1 MTARVTHHARIIIA
15 VTLLLSCITLT
26 SAKIMQEKRALPLP
40 GATYDYVV
48 IGAGTAGATIAAR
61 LAEDPS
67 VTVAVIEAGDGLQ
80 DINPLAFMPGG
91 DVLGVGADPSD
102 KQILNDW
109 APITQPQRGASNR
122 RLHYARGK
130 GVGGSTIK
138 NFMIYQRPDK
148 SSFDAW
154 EQATAG
160 QDSPGWTWEDVYPYF
175 TKSVVITPA
184 NNQKRG
190 AQYTPRY
197 NPAAFPQTDSSKAPL
212 TLGYANFAFE
222 YGTTLAAAYDE
233 LGYPAASDFSSGTL
247 NGYAYNPSTIDAS
260 NGHRATS
267 QKFIKNA
274 QNEGL
279 SNLKVI
285 TNAMVKKINFD
296 SQMNGEWCTKMWVPS
311 AHFDQS
317 STCGGPCAAVSCT
330 YTTLL
335 GAFQTTVSA
344 RREIILSA
352 GAFQSPQLLM
362 LSGIGPK
369 AQLSKFGINQL
380 VDLPGV
386 GQNLQDHVFFSP
398 GYEIK
403 NHIYNLG
410 GETQL
415 FKLLLAGGS
424 ALLTN
429 SGSLTNPV
437 ADHLNWGRFNDSFFQ
452 AHPEAAALSDTSQYG
467 SLWPHYEFLAAPGL
481 TQDFSNLFTLNS
493 ALAAQSPPRF
503 FYSLLGALVAPLSR
517 GTVSLASADS
527 SVYPNIDPNWITHPG
542 DQAVAIEIFKKI
554 RRIFNTK
561 AFRAVRANNQ
571 EYYPGLDVQSD
582 ADILKTIQ
590 ASVQTVWH
598 AACTCAMGARSK
610 GGVLDPYLRV
620 HGVNRL
626 RVVDASSFPMLPPGH
641 PQSSIYMLAERAADF
656 ITATRTGAAITPPS
670 VTMPEG
676 DSGSPFM
683 GN

>member
-1 MTARVTHHARIIIA
+1 MTARVTDPARITIA
-15 VTLLLSCITLT
+15 VTLLLSCFTLA
-26 SAKIMQEKRALPLP
+26 SAKITQEKRAIPLP

-80 DINPLAFMPGG
+80 NINPLAFIPGA
-91 DVLGVGADPSD
+91 DVLGVGADSSD

-109 APITQPQRGASNR
+109 APITQPQRGAGNR
-122 RLHYARGK
+122 QLHYARGK
-130 GVGGSTIK
+130 GVGGSSIK
-138 NFMIYQRPDK
+138 NFMIYQRPDRT
-148 SSFDAW
+148 SFDAW

-175 TKSVVITPA
+175 TKSVAITPA
-184 NNQKRG
+184 NNEKRG
-190 AQYTPRY
+190 AQYAPRY
-197 NPAAFPQTDSSKAPL
+197 NPAAFPQTDSSQAPL
-212 TLGYANFAFE
+212 TLGYPNFAFE

-274 QNEGL
+274 QNNGL

-285 TNAMVKKINFD
+285 SSAMVKKINFD
-296 SQMNGEWCTKMWVPS
+296 SEMN
-311 AHFDQS
+311 
-317 STCGGPCAAVSCT
+317 AVSCT
-330 YTTLL
+330 YTTLF
-335 GAFQTTVSA
+335 GAFRTTVSA

-362 LSGIGPK
+362 VSGIGPK

-398 GYEIK
+398 SYEIK

-410 GETQL
+410 GETRL
-415 FKLLLAGGS
+415 FKLLLAGAS
-424 ALLTN
+424 ALFTN
-429 SGSLTNPV
+429 SDSLTNPV
-437 ADHLNWGRFNDSFFQ
+437 ADHLNWGRFNDSFFES
-452 AHPEAAALSDTSQYG
+452 HPEAAALSNTSQYG

-481 TQDFSNLFTLNS
+481 TKDFSNLFTLNS
-493 ALAAQSPPRF
+493 ALASQNPPRF

-527 SVYPNIDPNWITHPG
+527 SVYPKIDPNWITHPG

-554 RRIFNTK
+554 RRIFNTE
-561 AFRAVRANNQ
+561 AFRAVRANTE
-571 EYYPGLDVQSD
+571 EYYPGLNVQSD

-598 AACTCAMGARSK
+598 AACTCAMGSRSS

-620 HGVNRL
+620 YGVNRL

-641 PQSSIYMLAERAADF
+641 PQSSVYMLAERAADF
-656 ITATRTGAAITPPS
+656 IRATRTGAITPPS

-676 DSGSPFM
+676 DSGSPFT